1 MSQDPLNPVYNFSY
15 AEMAKTFLIM
25 LSKQIEVFSH
35 TGLNQQIT
43 AKDHLKRIYE
53 LFENEMRRAAQLSEG
68 IYLKNAYERLE
79 ESKNL
84 FQNEEIEEA
93 LLKITKAISEA
104 TTQAARSLE
113 VIEKRQ

>member
-1 MSQDPLNPVYNFSY
+1 MPQDPLNIVYNFSY

-25 LSKQIEVFSH
+25 LSKQIEEFSH
-35 TGLNQQIT
+35 TGLNQQIS

-68 IYLKNAYERLE
+68 THLKSACERLE
-79 ESKNL
+79 ESKEL
-84 FQNEEIEEA
+84 FLGEEIEEA

-104 TTQAARSLE
+104 TTQAARALE
-113 VIEKRQ
+113 VLEKQ

>member
-1 MSQDPLNPVYNFSY
+1 MSQDSLNPVYNFSY
-15 AEMAKTFLIM
+15 AEMAKTFFIM
-25 LSKQIEVFSH
+25 LSKQIEEFSL
-35 TGLNQQIT
+35 TGLDQQLS

-53 LFENEMRRAAQLSEG
+53 LFENEIRRAAQLSEG
-68 IYLKNAYERLE
+68 SQLKNAYERLE

-84 FQNEEIEEA
+84 FLSEEIEKA

-113 VIEKRQ
+113 TIEKQQ